1 MLRGGLGGA
10 LDVSLSL
17 IDRVGYNGCFLVG
30 GVMLGHFTD
39 NPNGSVPERPFRVK
53 RWRFH
58 AVLEVCGLDR
68 LKAVSVERLVLALG
82 ARGRPSATN
91 RVIGHG
97 R

>member
-10 LDVSLSL
+10 LDVSVSL
-17 IDRVGYNGCFLVG
+17 YDRVGYNGCFWVG
-30 GVMLGHFTD
+30 DVTLGHFTD

-68 LKAVSVERLVLALG
+68 LKVVSVERLVLAPR
-82 ARGRPSATN
+82 ARGRPSTTS
-91 RVIGHG
+91 RVIRHG

>member
-1 MLRGGLGGA
+1 MFRGGLGGA

-17 IDRVGYNGCFLVG
+17 FDRVGYNGCFWVG
-30 GVMLGHFTD
+30 GVTLGHFTD
-39 NPNGSVPERPFRVK
+39 NPNGSVAERPIRVK

-68 LKAVSVERLVLALG
+68 LKVVSVERLVLALR
-82 ARGRPSATN
+82 ARGRPSTTS
-91 RVIGHG
+91 RVIRHG